1 MRIAAFSDTHGNLL
15 ALEAVLAD
23 IERQGPFDLYLM
35 AGDIAA
41 GGPRP
46 AETLA
51 RVQDLA
57 CPVVLGNNDYYL
69 FAPRADLDDAGVS
82 AKEREM
88 LAWTR
93 EQLGLEG
100 MAYLQALP
108 RSYHL
113 DGPEGGV
120 RMVHANPD
128 DLEEHIAPEEDEA
141 RLAARLATVQEPV
154 LVFGHLHIA
163 YQRRLPHLLLVD
175 TGSAGFPRDGDR
187 RAAWAEAWHDGI
199 WQARHHRV
207 AYDMNAVLADMAA
220 SGMPN
225 AEKRMKVLREARY
238 RERESG

>member
-15 ALEAVLAD
+15 ALDAVLAD
-23 IERQGPFDLYLM
+23 IERQGPFDAYLM
-35 AGDIAA
+35 GGDIAA

-51 RVQDLA
+51 RIRDLA

-69 FAPRADLDDAGVS
+69 FAPRADLDAAGVS
-82 AKEREM
+82 AREREM

-93 EQLGLEG
+93 ERLGPED
-100 MAYLQALP
+100 MAAIQALP

-113 DGPEGGV
+113 PGPEGGV
-120 RMVHANPD
+120 RLVHANPH

-141 RLAARLATVQEPV
+141 RLIARLAVVREPV

-163 YQRRLPHLLLVD
+163 YQRRLPNLLLVD

-187 RAAWAEAWHDGI
+187 RAAWAEVWHDGI

-207 AYDMNAVLADMAA
+207 PYDMDAVLADMAA
-220 SGMPN
+220 GGMPN

-238 RERESG
+238 KDRDSG